1 MTDAA
6 RRRRIL
12 FVDDE
17 ERILQGIQRQLRS
30 MRNEWDIRVASSA
43 DEGLRQLAIE
53 PCDVVVS
60 DMRMPGMDGAQ
71 FLQQVME
78 RWPHTVRI
86 ILSGQADRESILRSL
101 AATHQYLAKPCDPDR
116 LRAVVGRACALR
128 DILYDQE
135 LQRLVAS
142 METVPSLPGL
152 YQQIQDE
159 LSSPEPS
166 VKRIGDIVSMDLG
179 MSAKLLQLVN
189 SARFGLS
196 RQVSS
201 PGEAVSLL
209 GVSTVRSL
217 VLSSHVFTELDQL
230 DVPGLSAAWLWQH
243 ALAVGSLARAIAR
256 AEKQTQEQIDLAFT
270 AGLLH
275 DCGMLLL
282 LANRRDEYAVTIT
295 TGAEI
300 DDLCAAEQADF
311 GADHAAIG
319 AYLLG
324 LWALPEPIVEAVAF
338 HHRPSAANVRTLG
351 PLAIVHVAARLV
363 DEDAS
368 AGGQRLSGLGES
380 CDEAFIET
388 LGFSARLPAW
398 RELRVTTKGDE
409 R

>member
-1 MTDAA
+1 MNDSV

-30 MRNEWDIRVASSA
+30 MRQEWDIRVATSGE
-43 DEGLRQLAIE
+43 EGLRLLTEE

-71 FLQQVME
+71 FLHQVME
-78 RWPHTVRI
+78 CWPHTVRI

-116 LRAVVGRACALR
+116 LRAVVSRACALR
-128 DILYDQE
+128 DILYDHE
-135 LQRLVAS
+135 LQRLVSS
-142 METVPSLPGL
+142 MDTIPSLPGL

-196 RQVSS
+196 RQVNS

-256 AEKQTQEQIDLAFT
+256 FEKQTQEQTDLAFT

-282 LANRRDEYAVTIT
+282 MANRNQQYALVVAE
-295 TGAEI
+295 GAQL
-300 DDLCAAEQADF
+300 DDLCAAEQAHF
-311 GADHAAIG
+311 SADHAAIG

-338 HHRPSAANVRTLG
+338 HHRPSAAGVMQLG
-351 PLAIVHVAARLV
+351 PLAIVHIAAFLV

-368 AGGQRLSGLGES
+368 SSGARLPGLGEAL
-380 CDEAFIET
+380 DTTFVEA
-388 LGFSARLPAW
+388 LGIAERIPVW
-398 RELRVTTKGDE
+398 RDLRQATKGDA